1 MEHSGNNMEIEY
13 KNMGER
19 LTQIEGQVGEI
30 GREVTSIGGN
40 VLKISEALRG
50 NEFNKLGLLDNVER
64 LTAKVLF
71 VEAEL
76 KRIDEKHEKRF
87 AAVKWVIIGLSLASG
102 FGISELINFL
112 SK

>member
-1 MEHSGNNMEIEY
+1 
-13 KNMGER
+13 
-19 LTQIEGQVGEI
+19 
-30 GREVTSIGGN
+30 
-40 VLKISEALRG
+40 
-50 NEFNKLGLLDNVER
+50 VER